1 MTIRKIE
8 IDKDYTHVGLFVGM
22 KKGDIFLVPY
32 EESRHN
38 GIKQEAAR
46 QNAKLRLT
54 GKLQGKTDIK
64 YRVSMTE
71 YEGYTA
77 IACIK

>member
-1 MTIRKIE
+1 MTEKIV
-8 IDKDYTHVGLFVGM
+8 IDENYTHTGLFERM
-22 KKGDIFLVPY
+22 RKGDVFLVPY
-32 EESRHN
+32 EEGRHN

-54 GKLQGKTDIK
+54 GKLKGKTDIK
-64 YRVSMTE
+64 YRVSKTE
-71 YEGYTA
+71 NEGYTT